1 MAENSQTRTARRKQK
16 KTTKKPIWKKVLK
29 TVLIIFLAIGIGLGA
44 LVTFWIVTAPDLDE
58 SKLTIPFSSVIY
70 DQDKEAFAN
79 PGSEKRT
86 KVSYDDLPQVLV
98 DAVIATEDSRY
109 FEHSG
114 IDLRRIG
121 GAVIANF
128 KRGFGSEGAST
139 ITQQVVEKSF
149 LSPEKKLKLKAQEA
163 WLSLR
168 LERKYSKEEI
178 LEMYLNKIFYGS
190 NAYGVGEAA
199 KVYFGKE
206 DLNELTLP
214 EAAILAGL
222 PQRPTAYNPFESP
235 DLTRG
240 RMETVLKL
248 MVRHGKIS
256 QADADKAKE
265 VDIPSLLTDKQ
276 PSSKQ
281 YEAFLQQVQKE
292 VKEKLDGAD
301 IYTDGLKVYTT
312 LDRGVQEHVEFLL
325 TDSDENPIPY
335 PDDEMQAGMVVLD
348 TKNGAIRAVGGRRNS
363 QGKRELN
370 YAINATFQPGSTAK
384 PIMAYGPAIEYNK
397 MSTYHQINDD
407 KPYEI
412 AGSSNPV
419 RNWNRKY
426 SGWMSARYALNQ
438 SLNVPALKT
447 LEETGYSNAQKFA
460 EGLGIK
466 FANDQMSIRDA
477 IGGTSTEVSPLQLA
491 GAYRAFGNEGIYN
504 DPYAVT
510 KVEFPDGRIVELKPE
525 PEEAMSDYTAYM
537 ITDMLKSAIS
547 EGTGTLANIPGLDV
561 AGKTGTTNL
570 EKVEGSPDSWFSGYT
585 TNYTIAVWTGGYTNE
600 EGQRAPMP
608 DTKIPHALF
617 KNTMTEISKDI
628 ETPDFKKPSSVVEVA
643 VEKGSNPAAL
653 ASDYT
658 PSSQIVKELFVK
670 GNEPK
675 KTSEKFEGLDP
686 VSGLKAK
693 YDEDSNAIKVEWK
706 YDTDEDVSFEI
717 SAGIDG
723 GEVQGLS
730 STDDT
735 SMEISNVDVGAEY
748 SIQVVAVNGSNKSD
762 PKTTK
767 VKVPGEDDDK
777 EDEEN
782 EDENIPAVSGLS
794 ARYKKDS
801 SLIDV
806 SWNYNGPPASFEV
819 SVNGQVQTVESNGIE
834 VSGVSPG
841 KTYSIKVTP
850 IGKEGANSG
859 MKGETQ
865 STEVSVLEEKEENV
879 EAPDTND
886 GADSGNGDQSG
897 EENGN
902 PNNGEEVPPDNGNNG
917 DNGDNGDNSE
927 ADEND
932 EADQDGA

>member
-1 MAENSQTRTARRKQK
+1 MADNSQTRTARRKQK
-16 KTTKKPIWKKVLK
+16 KTKKKPIWKKIL
-29 TVLIIFLAIGIGLGA
+29 LAAIAIFLAIGIGLGA
-44 LVTFWIVTAPDLDE
+44 LVTFWIVTAPSLDE
-58 SKLTIPFSSVIY
+58 SKLTDPFSSVIY

-79 PGSEKRT
+79 PGSEKRM
-86 KVSYDDLPQVLV
+86 KINYDDLPQVLV
-98 DAVIATEDSRY
+98 DAVTATEDSRF

-121 GAVIANF
+121 GAVVANF
-128 KRGFGSEGAST
+128 KRGFGAEGAST

-190 NAYGVGEAA
+190 GAYGVGEAA

-235 DLTRG
+235 ELTKG
-240 RMETVLKL
+240 RMNTVLKL

-256 QADADKAKE
+256 QADADKAKS
-265 VDIPSLLTDKQ
+265 VDIPSLLTDKH
-276 PSSKQ
+276 PDSKKYQ
-281 YEAFLQQVQKE
+281 AFLRQVDKE

-312 LDRGVQEHVEFLL
+312 LDTSAQDHVEFLL

-335 PDDEMQAGMVVLD
+335 PDGEMQAGMVVLD

-363 QGKRELN
+363 EGKKEYN
-370 YAINATFQPGSTAK
+370 YAIDATFQPGSTAK
-384 PIMAYGPAIEYNK
+384 PIIAYGPAIEYNK

-412 AGSSNPV
+412 AGSDKTV

-447 LEETGYSNAQKFA
+447 LEETGYGNAQKFA

-466 FANDQMSIRDA
+466 FADDQMSIRDA
-477 IGGTSTEVSPLQLA
+477 IGGTKTEVSPLQMA

-504 DPYAVT
+504 EPYAVT

-525 PEEAMSDYTAYM
+525 PKEAMSDYTAYM

-570 EKVEGSPDSWFSGYT
+570 ENVEGSPDSWFSGYT
-585 TNYTIAVWTGGYTNE
+585 TNYTIAVWTGGYTDE
-600 EGQRAPMP
+600 EGHRAPMP

-628 ETPDFKKPSSVVEVA
+628 ETPDFKKPSSVVEAA

-675 KTSEKFEGLDP
+675 KKSEKFEGLDP
-686 VSGLKAK
+686 VSGLSAK

-706 YDTDEDVSFEI
+706 YDSDDDVSFEV
-717 SAGIDG
+717 SASIDG
-723 GEVQGLS
+723 GDMQGLS
-730 STDDT
+730 STGDT
-735 SMEISNVDVGAEY
+735 SMEISNVDDGAEY
-748 SIQVVAVNGSNKSD
+748 SIQVVAVSGSNKSD
-762 PKTTK
+762 PKTAK
-767 VKVPGEDDDK
+767 VKVPGEDDD
-777 EDEEN
+777 ENEEN
-782 EDENIPAVSGLS
+782 EEENIPSVSGLS
-794 ARYKKDS
+794 AKYKEDG

-806 SWNYNGPPASFEV
+806 SWNYDGPPASFEV

-834 VSGVSPG
+834 VSGISPG
-841 KTYSIKVTP
+841 KTYSITVTP
-850 IGKEGANSG
+850 IGKEGSNSG
-859 MKGETQ
+859 VKGDTQ
-865 STEVSVLEEKEENV
+865 STEVSVPKGKEEDA
-879 EAPDTND
+879 E
-886 GADSGNGDQSG
+886 
-897 EENGN
+897 
-902 PNNGEEVPPDNGNNG
+902 PPDNNDGEDEEVGNQ
-917 DNGDNGDNSE
+917 
-927 ADEND
+927 DENPDDDDGD
-932 EADQDGA
+932 EEEDPAPDHDQDDEDTDQDGA